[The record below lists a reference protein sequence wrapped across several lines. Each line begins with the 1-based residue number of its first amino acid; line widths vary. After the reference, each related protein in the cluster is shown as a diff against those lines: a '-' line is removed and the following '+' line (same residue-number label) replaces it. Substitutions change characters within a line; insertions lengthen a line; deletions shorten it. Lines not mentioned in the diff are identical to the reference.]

1 MDFNKSN
8 NKFCG
13 FGGTVERYYCIPNVY
28 DPMPSWLFHNNGD
41 GTFSDVSEA
50 SGIASVKGIAW
61 GAVATD
67 INNDGLMDLFVAN
80 DMVSS
85 FLFANRGHG
94 KFEEIGLQAGVGY
107 SADGRVR
114 SGMGTDSAD
123 YDQDGWMDIFLTDVD
138 EEMFSLYHNNRDE
151 TFDDFSVS
159 NGIGMKVRT
168 MSGWGVKFLDYD
180 NDGNVDLFIVSGHPD
195 NKVSQLHSE
204 IKYEENPLLFRNLG
218 TGFKTT
224 FQNVS
229 DQSGPVFAR
238 QFAARGL
245 AIGDFNND
253 GGADVLMILND
264 GVPLLLRNNVGKLNH
279 WLGIQLKGKVAN
291 PDAVGAKVSWQAG
304 NFKRHMCKVAGGGY
318 LSSHDPRLVL
328 GIGARTRIDSLE
340 IKWPPPSN
348 RVDRF
353 TNLPIDRYITIV
365 EGKGIER

>member
-1 MDFNKSN
+1 M
-8 NKFCG
+8 
-13 FGGTVERYYCIPNVY
+13 
-28 DPMPSWLFHNNGD
+28 
-41 GTFSDVSEA
+41 
-50 SGIASVKGIAW
+50 
-61 GAVATD
+61 VA
-67 INNDGLMDLFVAN
+67 
-80 DMVSS
+80 S

-151 TFDDFSVS
+151 TFDDHSVS

-180 NDGNVDLFIVSGHPD
+180 NDGNMDIFIVSGHPD
-195 NKVSQLHSE
+195 N
-204 IKYEENPLLFRNLG
+204 PLLWHNLG
-218 TGFKTT
+218 TGFRATY
-224 FQNVS
+224 QNVS

-245 AIGDFNND
+245 AIGDFDND
-253 GGADVLMILND
+253 GGVDVLMMLND
-264 GVPLLLRNNVGKLNH
+264 GAPLLLRNNVGKLNH
-279 WLGIQLKGKVAN
+279 WLGVNLKGKVAN
-291 PDAVGAKVSWQAG
+291 PDAVGARVTWQSG
-304 NFKRHMCKVAGGGY
+304 DFKRHMYKIAGGGY

-328 GIGARTRIDSLE
+328 GIGERTKIDSLE
-340 IKWPPPSN
+340 IKWPPPSA

-365 EGKGIER
+365 EGKGISS